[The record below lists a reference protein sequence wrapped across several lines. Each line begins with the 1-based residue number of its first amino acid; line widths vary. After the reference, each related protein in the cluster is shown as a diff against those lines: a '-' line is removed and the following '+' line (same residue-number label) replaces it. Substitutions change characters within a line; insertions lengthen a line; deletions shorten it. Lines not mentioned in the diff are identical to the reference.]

1 MKKVTI
7 YALLTVSV
15 LTSSVFVNASAVDG
29 RMGRDRDKPVL
40 AAVIKANQSVD
51 YLDAVLLF
59 KKQYGTDIRIK
70 SVSFEGKHRPYY
82 KVKGFNPYNQK
93 TLKIYVDTGE
103 VFNEE
108 SNKKDVDWQKK
119 DVLSLSSL
127 ITPQIAMDIAM
138 KAVNKETQVSEW
150 SLERG
155 QDGNV
160 CYEFELVDNGG
171 NEKEVKIDAVIGKIV
186 SVK

>member
-1 MKKVTI
+1 M
-7 YALLTVSV
+7 
-15 LTSSVFVNASAVDG
+15 NASAVDG

-82 KVKGFNPYNQK
+82 KVKGFTPYAEK

-150 SLERG
+150 SLEEDRMETSAM
-155 QDGNV
+155 NLNLSTTAATKKKLRLMRSSARS
-160 CYEFELVDNGG
+160 FP
-171 NEKEVKIDAVIGKIV
+171 
-186 SVK
+186 